1 MDEEV
6 DLVVL
11 TSMSQCIVKLAEVHD
26 KVSDKGMKDIVH
38 DAALTCLRMMASPED
53 EDRGVLMS
61 LDGGKMQ

>member
-1 MDEEV
+1 MYEEV

-26 KVSDKGMKDIVH
+26 KVSEKGMKDIVH
-38 DAALTCLRMMASPED
+38 DAALTCLRMMSSRED

>member
-1 MDEEV
+1 MNEEV

-26 KVSDKGMKDIVH
+26 KVSEKGMKDIVH
-38 DAALTCLRMMASPED
+38 DAALTCLRMMSSLEE